1 MVASKRGKNPA
12 NRWSR
17 NRIPSKRADDQT
29 LEQEMVT
36 LKNIGM
42 SVLPVLITAVIAV
55 GCNSPMPTISDLS
68 AAGARLDATVLLMKG
83 KWQGAYE
90 ALDPSYDTVFY
101 SSLKEKTEYLLSGSV
116 ADSSLIKDVSIRDT
130 FNLRIVAFEFELS
143 DATSW
148 TGMAQVI
155 FAGDSIMKLPATMN
169 MVDNL
174 DDGPIQMKFGVTSDT
189 VSNETRFYEDIKA
202 AAHISFQ
209 DAFLSQSFILAI
221 DHLSEDSLR
230 FSLPGGYGKMNL
242 TRKNNPKRFETF

>member
-29 LEQEMVT
+29 LEQEMVA

-55 GCNSPMPTISDLS
+55 GCNSPRPTISDLS
-68 AAGARLDATVLLMKG
+68 AAGARLDATVSLMKG
-83 KWQGAYE
+83 KWQG
-90 ALDPSYDTVFY
+90 
-101 SSLKEKTEYLLSGSV
+101 
-116 ADSSLIKDVSIRDT
+116 
-130 FNLRIVAFEFELS
+130 
-143 DATSW
+143 
-148 TGMAQVI
+148 
-155 FAGDSIMKLPATMN
+155 
-169 MVDNL
+169 
-174 DDGPIQMKFGVTSDT
+174 
-189 VSNETRFYEDIKA
+189 A

-242 TRKNNPKRFETF
+242 TRKNNPKSIETF